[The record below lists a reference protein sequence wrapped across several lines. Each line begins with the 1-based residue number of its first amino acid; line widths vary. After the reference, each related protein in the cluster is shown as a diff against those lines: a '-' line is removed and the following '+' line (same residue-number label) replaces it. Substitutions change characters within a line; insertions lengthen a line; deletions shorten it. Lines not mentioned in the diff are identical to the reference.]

1 MLRLLLDE
9 HISHEVAVGLRRQ
22 RRSIVVHCMSEWENG
37 KFLGVDDSAF
47 LEEAAAQRLTLVT
60 YDRRTIPPLLKA
72 WAEEGRRH
80 GGVVFVDEKSV
91 PPNEI
96 GRLVRAI
103 LSLFEETNN
112 WDWTDRVCFLRR

>member
-1 MLRLLLDE
+1 VLKLLLDE
-9 HISHEVAVGLRRQ
+9 HISHEVAVGLRRR
-22 RRSIVVHCMSEWENG
+22 RRSIVVHCMSEWEKG

-47 LEEAAAQRLTLVT
+47 LEEAAAQQLTLVT
-60 YDRRTIPPLLKA
+60 YDRRTITPLLKA
-72 WAEEGRRH
+72 WAQEGRRH
-80 GGVVFVDEKSV
+80 GGVVVVDEKSV

-96 GRLVRAI
+96 GRLVRAK